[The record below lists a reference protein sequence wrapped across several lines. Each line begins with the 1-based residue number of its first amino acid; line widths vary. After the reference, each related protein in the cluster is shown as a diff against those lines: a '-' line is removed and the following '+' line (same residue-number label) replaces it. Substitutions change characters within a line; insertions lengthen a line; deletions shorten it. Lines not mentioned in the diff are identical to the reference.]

1 MPNSTLK
8 PVQLVGGML
17 RWIGHAVRHPGSELI
32 ISLVLPTPLLTIQ
45 GYTSRSGTVNKIN
58 VLRVINGQDGVPS
71 MVSKPLINRIYARL
85 KPVYTQKYFSRRSLT
100 SPGPFSGSCF

>member
-17 RWIGHAVRHPGSELI
+17 RWIGHAVRHPGSEFI

-45 GYTSRSGTVNKIN
+45 GYTYLSGTVNKNN
-58 VLRVINGQDGVPS
+58 VTSGQDRVPS
-71 MVSKPLINRIYARL
+71 MVSKPIINLIYARL
-85 KPVYTQKYFSRRSLT
+85 KPVYPQKYFSKHSLT
-100 SPGPFSGSCF
+100 IPAPFSGSCF

>member
-8 PVQLVGGML
+8 PAQHVRRML
-17 RWIGHAVRHPGSELI
+17 HWIGHAARHPDGELI
-32 ISLVLPTPLLTIQ
+32 ISLFLPTPLLTIQ
-45 GYTSRSGTVNKIN
+45 GYTYLSGTVNKIN
-58 VLRVINGQDGVPS
+58 VLRVINGQDKVPS